1 MFKPFLAFATV
12 LLLSACMATN
22 PYAPVPKELGIKVR
36 VFEDV
41 VRWGDLRKMY
51 MFGKTGTQVTLPQ
64 GFDNVRVNR
73 YEAGDMRQTG
83 PWQWS
88 QTAIVEYVLTDTQVV
103 RQLADQQVWAS
114 DDEGASWYRL
124 NPPPAFR

>member
-1 MFKPFLAFATV
+1 MYRLPVLAVF

-51 MFGKTGTQVTLPQ
+51 MFARPGSTVMLPERM
-64 GFDNVRVNR
+64 DTVRVTH
-73 YEAGDMRQTG
+73 YEVTDTHEIA
-83 PWQWS
+83 PWRWA
-88 QTAIVEYVLTDTQVV
+88 QTAVIDYVLTDRQVV
-103 RQLADQQVWAS
+103 RQLIDEQVWAS
-114 DDEGASWYRL
+114 DDEGKTWYRD
-124 NPPPAFR
+124 NPPPQFR